1 MNIEVLIYSIFSIVI
16 LILLITII
24 ILILNN
30 SEYSTKFYNYKIKYD
45 VDLDKYYSMLKKQKR
60 VIRKKKL
67 ELLYLKILVRLR
79 CR

>member
-1 MNIEVLIYSIFSIVI
+1 MNVEILLYSTLCLILLVI
-16 LILLITII
+16 LIVIS

-45 VDLDKYYSMLKKQKR
+45 INLDKYYSMLKKQKK
-60 VIRKKKL
+60 VILKKRL
-67 ELLYLKILVRLR
+67 QLLYLKLLVKLR